1 VLKDGGSHAAEV
13 AVPVP
18 PSRIKP
24 VPSILDLALSIGT
37 ALLMCFAAT
46 LVLVHAGIYFAQP
59 LIVS

>member
-1 VLKDGGSHAAEV
+1 MQPKS
-13 AVPVP
+13 PFRYP

-24 VPSILDLALSIGT
+24 VPSTLDVALKIGT

-46 LVLVHAGIYFAQP
+46 LILVHAGIYFAQP

>member
-1 VLKDGGSHAAEV
+1 MEAPMQRNSLRYL
-13 AVPVP
+13 

-24 VPSILDLALSIGT
+24 VPSILDLALRIGT

-46 LVLVHAGIYFAQP
+46 LVLVHAGIYFAQR